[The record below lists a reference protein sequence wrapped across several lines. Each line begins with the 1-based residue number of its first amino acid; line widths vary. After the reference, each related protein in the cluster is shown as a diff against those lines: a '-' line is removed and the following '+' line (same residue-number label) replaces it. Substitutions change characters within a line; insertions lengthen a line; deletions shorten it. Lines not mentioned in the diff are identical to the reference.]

1 MASDLHGKHA
11 LLPGASLTLHIRPE
25 RQLLRK
31 DGSTHAL
38 DFSIQVSQAPAQE
51 EKAQAR
57 PALRLALVLD
67 RSGSMQ
73 GEKLRLA
80 KQAAQTVI
88 DQLTERDSVSVTAF
102 DSEINVVQ
110 ALARVTPALKNQV
123 RAALQR
129 IEARA
134 STALHEGWLTGCNS
148 IVNDSSPS
156 AQEALARC
164 FLLTDGIANVG
175 ETDPE
180 RIASE
185 AAGVR
190 EHTHIST
197 STFGIGADY
206 NELLLGPMAV
216 AGGGQFH
223 HLRAPHEILNTFVG
237 ELGELF
243 SIAVR
248 QVRLEV
254 EVESGL
260 KMDLLSAY
268 WKDETRNTIAVGD
281 LQYGE
286 EQHVVARVQFPAQW
300 NAERRTVRAR
310 LLWSDGKS
318 ELHSPWQ
325 EVHFNYADE
334 QAYTE
339 EVPDAE
345 VVQRAGLQ
353 EADRARREAIAL
365 NKQGNLEGARAA
377 VQRAMA
383 RVTPAAPSM
392 PALQA
397 ELDALQDLSSQVG
410 SAPMAPS
417 VAKEY
422 YYQQQRRSR
431 NKADYRNAP
440 SPPEQK
446 EKE

>member
-1 MASDLHGKHA
+1 MASDFHSKHA
-11 LLPGASLTLHIRPE
+11 SLPEASLTLRVRPE
-25 RQLLRK
+25 RKLLRK
-31 DGSTHAL
+31 AGSAHAL
-38 DFSIQVSQAPAQE
+38 DFSIQVSAAPASA
-51 EKAQAR
+51 EKGNTR

-73 GEKLRLA
+73 GEKLEIA
-80 KQAAQTVI
+80 KQAAQTVV

-102 DSEINVVQ
+102 DNEIMVVQ
-110 ALARVTPALKNQV
+110 ALAQVTPALKKQV
-123 RAALQR
+123 RTSIQR

-148 IVNDSSPS
+148 LVNDSAPS
-156 AQEALARC
+156 GQGALARC

-197 STFGIGADY
+197 STFGMGEDY

-223 HLRAPHEILNTFVG
+223 HLRSPHEILSTFVG

-243 SIAVR
+243 SVAMR

-260 KMDLLSAY
+260 KLDLLSAY
-268 WKDETRNTIAVGD
+268 WRDEARNTIAVGD

-286 EQHVVARVQFPAQW
+286 EQHVVVRIQFPAQW

-310 LLWSDGKS
+310 LLWSDSTG
-318 ELHSPWQ
+318 EQQGAWQ
-325 EVHFNYADE
+325 EIHFNYADE
-334 QAYTE
+334 QEYEE

-345 VVQRAGLQ
+345 VVQIVGLQ

-365 NKQGNLEGARAA
+365 NKQGNLEGARNA
-377 VQRAMA
+377 VQRAVA
-383 RVTPAAPSM
+383 YVAPAASAS

-397 ELDALQDLSSQVG
+397 EIDALQDLSAQV
-410 SAPMAPS
+410 SNAPMAPAM
-417 VAKEY
+417 AKEY

-440 SPPEQK
+440 SPPEKK
-446 EKE
+446 E